1 MSIQLG
7 SAERPARVAIIG
19 SGPSGF
25 YAAGALLGQKTLTTS
40 VDMFDRLPT
49 PFGLVRYG
57 VAPDH
62 QKIKSVV
69 KLFERTAANPNF
81 RFFGNVHFG
90 RDISH
95 ADLHRHYDQIIY
107 AVGAQSDRRLGIPG
121 EDLRGSLS
129 ATEFVAWYNGHPD
142 YTSLDVD
149 LSCRGVVVVGVG
161 NVAMDVARILAK
173 SADELRE
180 TDMADYALEKLTHSQ
195 VTDIYVLARRGP
207 AQVKFTPP
215 EFKEFGELAQVDVV
229 VDAAQLELDAD
240 SAADVEGDSILQR
253 NLAHLHEFAQRPLSG
268 KPKRVHFQF
277 LRSPV
282 EMMGEDGRVAQ
293 VRVEINRLEKNAT
306 GYIAS
311 VGTGEFETIE
321 AGLVLRSVGYRGV
334 PMESVPYD
342 ERSGVIPNKLGR
354 VMQPASGET
363 VCGEY
368 VVGWAKRGANGIIGT
383 NKPDAGE
390 TVDQMIVDLPNTQAA
405 AEPDPQAVVEL
416 LQQRNV
422 RYVTMKDW
430 QHLDSLET
438 EAGEQQGRPRVKIT
452 SVDEMLNV
460 LQK

>member
-1 MSIQLG
+1 MSTQLG

-25 YAAGALLGQKTLTTS
+25 YAAGALLGQKALTIT

-62 QKIKSVV
+62 QKIKSVA
-69 KLFERTAANPNF
+69 KLFERTAASPDF
-81 RFFGNVHFG
+81 RFFGNVQFG

-95 ADLHRHYDQIIY
+95 ADLHRYYDQIVY
-107 AVGAQSDRRLGIPG
+107 AVGAQSDRRLDIPG
-121 EDLRGSLS
+121 EDLRGSIS

-142 YTSLDVD
+142 YTDLDID
-149 LSCRGVVVVGVG
+149 LSCTGVVVVGVG
-161 NVAMDVARILAK
+161 NVAIDVARILAK
-173 SADELRE
+173 SVAELRE
-180 TDMADYALEKLTHSQ
+180 TDIADYALAKLAHSQ

-215 EFKEFGELAQVDVV
+215 EFKEFGELAEADVV

-240 SAADVEGDSILQR
+240 SAAVVASDSILQR
-253 NLAHLHEFAQRPLSG
+253 NLVCLHEFAERPLSG
-268 KPKRVHFQF
+268 KPKRVYFQF

-282 EMMGEDGRVAQ
+282 AILGADDRVTQ
-293 VRVEINRLEKNAT
+293 VRVEINRLEKTAT

-311 VGTGEFETIE
+311 VGTGEFETIQ
-321 AGLVLRSVGYRGV
+321 AGLVLRSVGYRGL
-334 PMESVPYD
+334 PMADVPYD
-342 ERSGVIPNKLGR
+342 ERSGVIPNRQGR
-354 VMQPASGET
+354 VIQPSTGKA

-368 VVGWAKRGANGIIGT
+368 VVGWAKRGASGVIGT
-383 NKPDAGE
+383 NKPDANE
-390 TVDQMIVDLPNTQAA
+390 TVELMIADLPTTPAA
-405 AEPDPQAVVEL
+405 AEPNPQAVVEL
-416 LQQRNV
+416 LQQRNI
-422 RYVTMKDW
+422 RYITLEEW
-430 QHLDSLET
+430 QHLDSMET

-452 SVDEMLNV
+452 SVDEMLDA